1 MLRSLVS
8 ILLLVLSVSVSS
20 QTVSYDY
27 IQASFGRVD
36 FDSNN
41 FDADGLGF
49 SASFSIDDDFHVF
62 GQHQTADLSFGV
74 DINILELGGGYHT
87 EISRNLNLSA
97 NVGYLEI
104 NGSGIGSQMP
114 MGYLWVWACVARL
127 AKRSNCTVDWIT

>member
-1 MLRSLVS
+1 
-8 ILLLVLSVSVSS
+8 VSVSA

-27 IQASFGRVD
+27 IQTSFGRVD

-41 FDADGLGF
+41 FDADGDGLGF

-62 GQHQTADLSFGV
+62 GQYQTADLSFGV

-104 NGSGIGSQMP
+104 NGSGIGSADAD
-114 MGYLWVWACVARL
+114 GLFVGLGLRGAVSEAVEL
-127 AKRSNCTVDWIT
+127 